1 MARFNYNSGHRP
13 RELRRRVVLP
23 ARVRLGSAWSDACIL
38 NISSRGMMIQA
49 SRGAPQGS
57 IVELERGD
65 QIILARVIWRDG
77 ARAGLQVDDQL
88 LVENI
93 LSLSRAPGLQL
104 TAADA
109 LLLERRK
116 HPRTHDV
123 SRLRA
128 RTMEFVVI
136 ALVAVALSAAALSMV
151 QHAFTQ
157 PLAAIEAALG
167 G

>member
-1 MARFNYNSGHRP
+1 MARFNYDSDHRP

-23 ARVRLGSAWSDACIL
+23 TRVRLGSAWSDACIL

-49 SRGAPQGS
+49 SRGAPKGS

-65 QIILARVIWRDG
+65 QLILARVIWRDG

-88 LVENI
+88 PVEDI

-116 HPRTHDV
+116 HPRTHDMR
-123 SRLRA
+123 RLRA
-128 RTMEFVVI
+128 RTIEFVCI
-136 ALVAVALSAAALSMV
+136 ALIAVSLSAAALSMV
-151 QHAFTQ
+151 QHAFAQ
-157 PLAAIEAALG
+157 PMAAIEAALRG
-167 G
+167 

>member
-23 ARVRLGSAWSDACIL
+23 ARVRLGSAWSDVCIL

-49 SRGAPQGS
+49 NRGAPRGS
-57 IVELERGD
+57 IVEIERGD
-65 QIILARVIWRDG
+65 QLILARVIWRDG
-77 ARAGLQVDDQL
+77 ARAGLQVDEQL
-88 LVENI
+88 PIGDI
-93 LSLSRAPGLQL
+93 LSLGQSRGLQL

-109 LLLERRK
+109 LLFERRK
-116 HPRTHDV
+116 HPPTHDR

-128 RTMEFVVI
+128 RTLEFVAI
-136 ALVAVALSAAALSMV
+136 ALIAMSLSAAALSML
-151 QHAFTQ
+151 HEAFAR
-157 PLAAIEAALG
+157 PLAVIEAAFG

>member
-1 MARFNYNSGHRP
+1 
-13 RELRRRVVLP
+13 VLP
-23 ARVRLGSAWSDACIL
+23 ARVRFGSAWSDACIL

-49 SRGAPQGS
+49 SRGATCGS

-65 QIILARVIWRDG
+65 QLILARVIWRDG

-88 LVENI
+88 PVEDI
-93 LSLSRAPGLQL
+93 LSLSKAPGLQL

-116 HPRTHDV
+116 HPRTHDM

-128 RTMEFVVI
+128 RTMEFVCI
-136 ALVAVALSAAALSMV
+136 ALIGVSLCAAALSMA

-157 PLAAIEAALG
+157 PLAEIEAAFG